1 MKMVTQIFA
10 TGISLKVLQR
20 GTLCGHSLYFFCKGH
35 SLWSCVTATDVER
48 PGGADYVLSVALP
61 MEIVTQN
68 LWHSRSV

>member
-20 GTLCGHSLYFFCKGH
+20 GTL
-35 SLWSCVTATDVER
+35 WSFTLLFLQGALFVVMCNCDRRRKAW
-48 PGGADYVLSVALP
+48 GADYVLSVPLS